1 MKLSLLNVV
10 VGVQRDQRLYG
21 SRPEQLSLSRFRSPG
36 EPSLASCCALA
47 KVLKDLI
54 DGQYEWLLYSQ
65 VSSYCCS
72 PLPTVR
78 HSS

>member
-1 MKLSLLNVV
+1 LKLSLLNVV
-10 VGVQRDQRLYG
+10 VEVQRDQRLWFP
-21 SRPEQLSLSRFRSPG
+21 SRAVESSRFRSPG
-36 EPSLASCCALA
+36 EPSLASSCALA
-47 KVLKDLI
+47 KVLKELI
-54 DGQYEWLLYSQ
+54 DGQYEWLLHSQ